1 MSSEEDPFSLL
12 LAVAKHVRID
22 PAKNTNFTT
31 SLASGKSEMEV
42 LTNTLKSVS
51 GIETSSLNISEIQ
64 QHHKQRQSSTTNGA
78 TTGSFFLDDSE
89 DGQTVYRRASVYFSI
104 VKSSRKFPGYFNPFE
119 KRVIVNWYV
128 RNQPFGSTVFY
139 FFYFF
144 ILLNHELTNFSL
156 LLLLTTYLTFPHAL
170 LLSGLKIL
178 LLVDL
183 IHPTHISL

>member
-104 VKSSRKFPGYFNPFE
+104 VKSSRKFPGYLNPLE
-119 KRVIVNWYV
+119 KRALLRWYV
-128 RNQPFGSTVFY
+128 FFSSSSFFFFPSSLLPFLVFY
-139 FFYFF
+139 YITF
-144 ILLNHELTNFSL
+144 LKTTNSPN
-156 LLLLTTYLTFPHAL
+156 FPSMTLHD
-170 LLSGLKIL
+170 SPCQ
-178 LLVDL
+178 D
-183 IHPTHISL
+183 